1 MTIKHNSCMGEHMQL
16 KHINTINSIL
26 DCMGEHMQSTI
37 FLIRLNYT
45 NLQRLRIELYLSM
58 LAEFQRR
65 WRIKLLLVLLLQV
78 EISSKN

>member
-1 MTIKHNSCMGEHMQL
+1 MQL

-37 FLIRLNYT
+37 FLIRLNYA
-45 NLQRLRIELYLSM
+45 NIQRLRIELYLSM
-58 LAEFQRR
+58 LAEFQKR
-65 WRIKLLLVLLLQV
+65 WRIELLLVLLLQV